1 VPEKLLSLGTYP
13 DTPLAAARKKRDDAR
28 RLLASGVD
36 PSVDRKAKKIER
48 STDNILEAVA
58 REWVTN
64 RAAKWSRKH
73 KARTI
78 VRWLAAI

>member
-1 VPEKLLSLGTYP
+1 VT
-13 DTPLAAARKKRDDAR
+13 TPASY
-28 RLLASGVD
+28 SGVD
-36 PSVDRKAKKIER
+36 PSADRKAKKIER
-48 STDNILEAVA
+48 STDNTFEAVA